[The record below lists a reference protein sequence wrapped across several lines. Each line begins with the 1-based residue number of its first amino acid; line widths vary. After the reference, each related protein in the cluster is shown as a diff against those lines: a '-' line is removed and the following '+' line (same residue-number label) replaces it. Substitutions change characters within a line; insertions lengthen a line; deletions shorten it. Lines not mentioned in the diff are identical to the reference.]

1 MYNITGSDK
10 MNQTRII
17 TLRAVLILLTVSL
30 CAVIFAL
37 SADTADESNAKSD
50 PVSEAFETSIFD
62 NFSLS
67 GNQTEFIKRYA
78 VVIVRKA
85 AHFSEYALLGFLIS
99 ATCLSFNKTYGFTAL
114 ISWICGTLYAVSDE
128 IHQYFVPGRSCQLSD
143 MLLDS
148 AGVFAGVVFCI
159 ICVHICRKGR
169 LKKISEQN

>member
-1 MYNITGSDK
+1 MIRKNI
-10 MNQTRII
+10 IA
-17 TLRAVLILLTVSL
+17 LRLILILLTVSL

-50 PVSEAFETSIFD
+50 PVSQAFETNIFD
-62 NFSLS
+62 NFMLS
-67 GNQTEFIKRYA
+67 ENQTEFIKRYA

-99 ATCLSFNKTYGFTAL
+99 ATCLSFGRKYGFTAAV
-114 ISWICGTLYAVSDE
+114 SWVSGTLYAVSDE

-148 AGVFAGVVFCI
+148 AGVATGVIFCI
-159 ICVHICRKGR
+159 IFVCIY
-169 LKKISEQN
+169 KKIRQKRKI

>member
-1 MYNITGSDK
+1 MYNVTGSDK

-17 TLRAVLILLTVSL
+17 TLRVVLILLTVSL
-30 CAVIFAL
+30 CALIFAL

-50 PVSEAFETSIFD
+50 PVSQAFETNIFD

-67 GNQTEFIKRYA
+67 ENQTEFIKRYA

-85 AHFSEYALLGFLIS
+85 AHFSEYALLGFFIS
-99 ATCLSFNKTYGFTAL
+99 AVCLSFSKSNGFTAL

-148 AGVFAGVVFCI
+148 AGVFTGIVFCI
-159 ICVHICRKGR
+159 LCVYIYKKIR
-169 LKKISEQN
+169 LKKCIKT